1 MEQATRARQFKL
13 LRTEVNYDQR
23 TVTLQDADHGWK
35 YYIEMSADP
44 EEAAAEL
51 LKIARWLKP
60 GIGKERE
67 KVKHH
72 FVVAPGHEPG
82 QGCGHKHTLF
92 QTALACMKKR
102 VNSDDDEIFRYTRKR
117 GKWVREQMTTK

>member
-60 GIGKERE
+60 GKERE
-67 KVKHH
+67 KIKQFFMVENPTNK
-72 FVVAPGHEPG
+72 VAV
-82 QGCGHKHTLF
+82 CGHKHTVF
-92 QTALACMKKR
+92 QTALACMKRR
-102 VNSDDDEIFRYTRKR
+102 VNSDDDEIFRYTRKH
-117 GKWVREQMTTK
+117 GKWAREQMTTK